1 MVVFAADSYY
11 GGPSTTVVTVGDD
24 QDVRYAETR
33 IMTELSRFIRDDPFI
48 KQRLVLVDNPCFE
61 VLSALGGIVI
71 CISHGTPEGLATGST
86 VIPWADVAA
95 KISQSPAR
103 IHMFAACHS
112 SQVAEFSSS
121 RAVLGF
127 YGPIDVDVAISI
139 IVSRE
144 LSLLE
149 GPEAGFRYFWS
160 T

>member
-1 MVVFAADSYY
+1 
-11 GGPSTTVVTVGDD
+11 
-24 QDVRYAETR
+24 
-33 IMTELSRFIRDDPFI
+33 MTELSRFIRDDPFI